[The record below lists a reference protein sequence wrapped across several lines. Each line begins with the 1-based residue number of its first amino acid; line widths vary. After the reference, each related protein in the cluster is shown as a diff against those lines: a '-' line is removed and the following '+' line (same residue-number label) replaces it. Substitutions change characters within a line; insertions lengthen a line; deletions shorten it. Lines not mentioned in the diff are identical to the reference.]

1 MCSCPCGSCVH
12 SHHAE
17 HPACRSSEPAVARSS
32 LLCSISVC
40 VESLQG
46 KRKIELGRY
55 VLVCIFVSEP
65 MSAGVCTHTQP
76 CHPRMCTHTLCP
88 TCARTHTHTLC
99 PTGDLCTAS
108 AISCSTRD
116 LSLRPAECGTREI
129 VMKPGFALQLLHKC
143 HLLRN
148 LVFLFVTV
156 LLSYNSYVIKSV
168 FSKYTV
174 Q

>member
-1 MCSCPCGSCVH
+1 MWHGAGAACSPVPGGGPSWQAGIRSSRIYRCILLTSWSSAWEQHVCSCPRGTCVH

-17 HPACRSSEPAVARSS
+17 HPACRSSKPAMARSS

-46 KRKIELGRY
+46 KCKIELGRY
-55 VLVCIFVSEP
+55 VLVYIFVSEP
-65 MSAGVCTHTQP
+65 MSAGVRTHTQP

-99 PTGDLCTAS
+99 PTGDFCTAS

-116 LSLRPAECGTREI
+116 LSLPET
-129 VMKPGFALQLLHKC
+129 
-143 HLLRN
+143 
-148 LVFLFVTV
+148 
-156 LLSYNSYVIKSV
+156 S
-168 FSKYTV
+168 
-174 Q
+174 